1 MAASGRCLRRVR
13 DFLSL
18 AILAALGLGLAGCGD
33 PALESL
39 APDATILAF
48 GDSLTEGV
56 GAPAGAAYPA
66 QLAQLTGRKVVNA
79 GVAGESTAEG
89 LERLPEALE
98 AHAPDLIILLMGGN
112 DVLRNQDL
120 AEAKRNLDQMIEQ
133 AQTNDVAVVLVG
145 VPEKSLFSQSAPLYE
160 ELAEEHGVLLVD
172 DLVAGLLRRPG
183 YKSDAVHLNAEG
195 YRVMAERLAEV
206 LREEGAL

>member
-1 MAASGRCLRRVR
+1 MAVVPRPTRGLAAFAVLVI
-13 DFLSL
+13 LSL
-18 AILAALGLGLAGCGD
+18 GLSGCGEAPLD
-33 PALESL
+33 PL
-39 APDATILAF
+39 PRDATILAF

-56 GAPAGAAYPA
+56 GASDGSAYPQ
-66 QLAQLTGRKVVNA
+66 QLARLTGRTVVNA
-79 GVAGESTAEG
+79 GVAGETTADG
-89 LERLPEALE
+89 LARLPQALDT
-98 AHAPDLIILLMGGN
+98 HAPDLIILLMGGN

-133 AQTNDVAVVLVG
+133 AQANDVAVVLVG

-195 YRVMAERLAEV
+195 YRAMAERLADV